1 MFNLDDCIGI
11 ITSRGTKHI
20 VDAFNNRLAV
30 YNITRVQWIALYYIG
45 RNEGITQ
52 KELSE
57 EMDLKESTV
66 ARLIDRLEKENTVQ
80 RIKDVKD
87 RRISKL
93 YLTEE
98 GKEKKEALL
107 PIGEN
112 FSNEAIKGIS
122 EGDLEIFKDVLNK
135 IVINLIEEQK

>member
-1 MFNLDDCIGI
+1 MFYLDDCIGI

-20 VDAFNNRLAV
+20 IDAFNNRLAV

-80 RIKDVKD
+80 RIKDAKD

-98 GKEKKEALL
+98 GKEKREALL

-122 EGDLEIFKDVLNK
+122 ENDLEIFKEVLNK
-135 IVINLIEEQK
+135 IVINLMEEQK